1 MFHVRW
7 PEDLKLG
14 AEATSHL
21 LEAVRYAASLFE
33 FNGDCTLHLSTAAL
47 GSDQWYAKFDAQRSD
62 HCTFYIELNHHWLIS
77 QKYKPQ
83 FLSRVLL
90 HEMVHALDYR
100 NIADTRAIYQTH
112 KASTRLLL
120 NPKSHELF
128 WRLSYFFSLT
138 RNEGLALY
146 AENLFFEEVQEHT
159 PIPSEFTSD
168 VTYFL
173 NCHPDSMDHD
183 SLVKRF
189 DQVYLYAGDLF
200 LHLFGIP
207 SKEHRAQRIQQLMKM
222 DLSEWAWLT
231 LTRLYPPGLPHFL
244 SLLSKFTPFQSHTA
258 WLFKEKD
265 HFTSYL
271 KTLKIPPKPKIPQ
284 RQSTSVNLE
293 RIIQAKIT
301 DLQSTLGPEHEL
313 FPLVLGYLQIE
324 RDLIPDD
331 LPFLGLLDDWCFVDR
346 FCKLVN

>member
-7 PEDLKLG
+7 PDDLNLG

-21 LEAVRYAASLFE
+21 LEAVRYAANLLE

-77 QKYKPQ
+77 QKYEPC

-100 NIADTRAIYQTH
+100 NIADTRAMYQTH
-112 KASTRLLL
+112 KASSRLLL
-120 NPKSHELF
+120 NPESHEHF
-128 WRLSYFFSLT
+128 WRLSYFFSLA
-138 RNEGLALY
+138 RNEGMALY
-146 AENLFFEEVQEHT
+146 AENLFFEEVQELT

-168 VTYFL
+168 LTYFL
-173 NCHPDSMDHD
+173 TCRSDSMDHD

-189 DQVYLYAGDLF
+189 DQVYLYAGDLYF
-200 LHLFGIP
+200 HLFGKP
-207 SKEHRAQRIQQLMKM
+207 SKEHRAHRIQQLMKM

-244 SLLSKFTPFQSHTA
+244 SLLSKFTPFQSHTV
-258 WLFKEKD
+258 WLFEEKD
-265 HFTSYL
+265 QFTSYL
-271 KTLKIPPKPKIPQ
+271 KTMNISPKLKIPAL
-284 RQSTSVNLE
+284 QSTSRNLE
-293 RIIQAKIT
+293 RIIHEKVLE
-301 DLQSTLGPEHEL
+301 LQKNLGANHPV
-313 FPLVLGYLQIE
+313 FQLVLGYLEKE
-324 RDLIPDD
+324 RDFIPDE
-331 LPFLGLLDDWCFVDR
+331 LPFLGLLDDAYFLDQLNV
-346 FCKLVN
+346 FFT